1 MAKAPV
7 GAPVW
12 FQSAPMVLGD
22 LVCSKALDDRL
33 GCVILLQL
41 LQESFA
47 CDFYGVFT
55 VQEELGTRGAM
66 AATARVAPQLALV
79 LEGTTANDLPGL
91 RPTRW

>member
-1 MAKAPV
+1 
-7 GAPVW
+7 
-12 FQSAPMVLGD
+12 MVLGD

-66 AATARVAPQLALV
+66 AATAQVAPSWPGCWRAPPP
-79 LEGTTANDLPGL
+79 TTCRACG
-91 RPTRW
+91 PTRW